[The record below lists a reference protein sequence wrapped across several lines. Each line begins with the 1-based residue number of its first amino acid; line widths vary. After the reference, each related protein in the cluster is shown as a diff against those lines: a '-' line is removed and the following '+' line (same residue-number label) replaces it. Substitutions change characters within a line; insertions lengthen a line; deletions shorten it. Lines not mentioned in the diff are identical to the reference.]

1 MWKITV
7 LMLTAMLQM
16 TAVYGKDAH
25 PPAEEKE
32 EGCELYSEK
41 DLRLAGASPDAGRVE
56 VFHNLE
62 WGTLCGKPT
71 MEISKVATDTGSR
84 TMVLCK
90 QLGFGR
96 AIGVFSIAPK
106 CVMRPL
112 YDQLIRRKPAT
123 GFPLSSAR
131 WGSGP
136 GCSET
141 QPPLAVRC
149 EAAGLDNVE
158 AIPRS
163 ELILPG
169 VDPETVLETYKP
181 QHSKKCGRLSGLYPF
196 QPNQTAAF
204 VYKEKIQTWL
214 SDRTGRLEEVM
225 CRDPEK
231 NTANVEEFPDLRWN
245 PYGFDFPFDSSKVRG
260 DKILHSEKQQQQQ
273 HTLSMF
279 LPLGAKEPLVY
290 LDEMMDHCNNE
301 SQAKVLREGYLSPN
315 AKVFWSLDHPHRHP
329 EVRGRCDYDDDDDDE
344 DDGTTRNVRRIQSDL
359 PQPFS
364 VVLDDGAVIMARPHV
379 PALDALLNN
388 ETVNAAIRA
397 YLGQDSVLHG
407 YKILRLSKRL
417 QGADN
422 YIAADWHHD
431 RAGRRLKL
439 FIFLHDVENF
449 GGRPTEVANRTHNL
463 VYWHFEDYFT
473 SRYDNEYV
481 QKNFDIHQLGGP
493 RGGGFIFDTNAI
505 HRGSP
510 FGNKMR
516 ETIILEYH
524 NEYKCPAIHSLGLN
538 VPCPS
543 GDQYMAYHKL

>member
-1 MWKITV
+1 MNRMWKITV

-71 MEISKVATDTGSR
+71 MEISKV
-84 TMVLCK
+84 LCK

-106 CVMRPL
+106 
-112 YDQLIRRKPAT
+112 KET
-123 GFPLSSAR
+123 SNWLSAIECKGDEGSIFDCSHSE

-225 CRDPEK
+225 CRDPER

-260 DKILHSEKQQQQQ
+260 DKILHSEK
-273 HTLSMF
+273 
-279 LPLGAKEPLVY
+279 
-290 LDEMMDHCNNE
+290 
-301 SQAKVLREGYLSPN
+301 AKVLREGYLSPN

-329 EVRGRCDYDDDDDDE
+329 EELPEMSDASKAIFHNLSRDGFVKIDDWGLDMDALRKTADWALSQRE
-344 DDGTTRNVRRIQSDL
+344 QKNVT
-359 PQPFS
+359 